1 MASPTKTAGIEH
13 VRERA
18 NTEQDRGYI
27 MNMTLKLAILSA
39 LGVAGPLLSQE
50 SRAVD
55 ATPAMD
61 ADALTTIVVT
71 AEKRE
76 EPLKNVPMSVTAL
89 AGDSLDKLQARDFSD
104 YAALVPGLSITSSQ
118 PGLTR
123 LTLRGQNSG
132 GVGSTVAVYMDESP
146 FGSSNALLNGSII
159 TGDFDTWDLQRI
171 EVLRGPQGTLYGAN
185 SEGGL
190 LKFVSTAPVLGK
202 FSGEVEATGESV
214 SDGGNGGAIRAVVNL
229 PLGDK
234 LALRVSG
241 YDQDV
246 AGYIDDPS
254 LGKKDVNDGH
264 KEGGRAALLYAPTD
278 DLSIHLTATSQQSK
292 YNGTNAVDIDPVT
305 LQPEHGDLTQQRV
318 LGEPSESKYENY
330 NATIDWNAGP
340 FSVVSTTSYGILN
353 FDYVSD
359 ATNLLAAPGV
369 TYGEALG
376 GIGLYED
383 NNAGLK
389 KFTQEIRL
397 ASPTTNTLE
406 WQVGGYYTRETGALA
421 QHVVGV
427 GLPSTVL
434 PNPYAG
440 LELETVH
447 LDSTYKEWA
456 GFANFTYHFNSQ
468 FDIQAG
474 GRYSSNEQSA
484 TESIGGPLL
493 GGGTTAFTTPSKG
506 NVFTYSI
513 APRWHVDANTMVYAR
528 LATGYRP
535 GGPNAQPI
543 APPPGVPQEYGAD
556 KTVNVELGVR
566 STQLDGRLSIDVAA
580 FRVDWKDIQLFEVV
594 DTVGINVNGGKARSQ
609 GVEWTFGYV
618 PMHGLTLSWTGA
630 YTDAKLT
637 SPAPFVNGNSGDP
650 LPYAPKWGTSLDSE
664 YDWDLFANF
673 KGFVGAAWSY
683 VGSRSTDF
691 ASSVTGGQLGL
702 PSYNTFEARL
712 GLDSAHYR
720 VMLYGKN
727 LGDKRGISSYVDTG
741 APGGAGELTPI
752 QPRTIGV
759 TLTAKF

>member
-1 MASPTKTAGIEH
+1 
-13 VRERA
+13 
-18 NTEQDRGYI
+18 
-27 MNMTLKLAILSA
+27 MNQTLKLAILAA
-39 LGVAGPLLSQE
+39 LGAAGPFF
-50 SRAVD
+50 SRASAAAD
-55 ATPAMD
+55 AAQPAD
-61 ADALTTIVVT
+61 GDALTTIIVT
-71 AEKRE
+71 AEKRS
-76 EPLKNVPMSVTAL
+76 EPLKDVPMSVTAL
-89 AGDSLDKLQARDFSD
+89 SGDSLDALQARDFSD

-202 FSGEVEATGESV
+202 FSGEAEATGESV
-214 SDGGNGGAIRAVVNL
+214 SGGGNGGAIRGVVNL
-229 PLGDK
+229 PMGDR

-246 AGYIDDPS
+246 AGYIDDHS
-254 LGKKDVNDGH
+254 RGKSDINDGH
-264 KEGGRAALLYAPTD
+264 KEGGRAALLWAPTD

-292 YNGTNAVDIDPVT
+292 YDGTNTVDVDPGT
-305 LQPEHGDLTQQRV
+305 LQPVHGDLTQQRV
-318 LGEPSESKYENY
+318 LSEPSESKYENY
-330 NATIDWNAGP
+330 NATIDWNTGP
-340 FSVVSTTSYGILN
+340 FSVLSTTSYGILN
-353 FDYVSD
+353 FDYVTD
-359 ATNLLAAPGV
+359 ATSILAAPGL
-369 TYGEALG
+369 TFGDALG
-376 GIGLYED
+376 GIGLYQD
-383 NNAGLK
+383 NSAGLK

-397 ASPTTNTLE
+397 VSPSSNQLE
-406 WQVGGYYTRETGALA
+406 WQVGGYYTRETGALH

-427 GLPSTVL
+427 ALPSTPPTPPPL
-434 PNPYAG
+434 TG
-440 LELETVH
+440 ELETVV

-456 GFANFTYHFNSQ
+456 GFANLTYHFNSQ

-474 GRYSSNEQSA
+474 GRYSSNKQSA
-484 TESIGGPLL
+484 TESIGGALL

-506 NVFTYSI
+506 NVFTYSV

-543 APPPGVPQEYGAD
+543 APPPGVPPAYGAD

-580 FRVDWKDIQLFEVV
+580 FHINWKDIQLFEVV
-594 DTVGINVNGGKARSQ
+594 DNIGINANGGKARSQ
-609 GVEWTFGYV
+609 GVEWTFAYV
-618 PMHGLTLSWTGA
+618 PVHGLTLGWTGA

-637 SPAPFVNGNSGDP
+637 SPAPAVNGNSGDP
-650 LPYAPKWGTSLDSE
+650 LPYAPKWGTSLDGE
-664 YDWDLFANF
+664 YRWDLFANF
-673 KGFVGAAWSY
+673 KGFVGGAWSY

-691 ASSVTGGQLGL
+691 ASSPTGGQLDL
-702 PSYNTFEARL
+702 SSYNTFEARF

-720 VMLYGKN
+720 VTLYGKN
-727 LGDKRGISSYVDTG
+727 LGDKRGISSYVASG
-741 APGGAGELTPI
+741 APGPAGEITII
-752 QPRTIGV
+752 QPRTIGL